1 MDVFSLA
8 AEMLG
13 GIRLTPGQLSHL
25 QAINTRHQLR
35 VSDLLRGT
43 EGGDLERPLS
53 HDEEAALHAHL
64 VSDLREILTPEQ
76 LDAIDGRA
84 PRG

>member
-1 MDVFSLA
+1 VDVFSLA

-43 EGGDLERPLS
+43 ERGDPERPLS
-53 HDEEAALHAHL
+53 HQEEAALHAQL
-64 VSDLREILTPEQ
+64 VSDLREILTREQ
-76 LDAIDGRA
+76 LDAVDGKLR
-84 PRG
+84 RG